1 MRTPRQQTS
10 SVSIG
15 LTPLID
21 VVFILLIFFMLVT
34 NFDGLRLI
42 DLSVTSGK
50 GKISAVKQKSF
61 SIEVVGNG
69 QCRFAKNAVPCR
81 DVRKTIESA
90 ENISLIQTDKPVTL
104 YLKPTE
110 ETSLQDLLSAIDDLS
125 ASGVRNVL
133 LAGGKS

>member
-1 MRTPRQQTS
+1 MQLPRQQTS

-50 GKISAVKQKSF
+50 GKASAVKQKSF
-61 SIEVVGNG
+61 SIEVIGKG
-69 QCRFAKNAVPCR
+69 QCRFAKEAVPCR
-81 DVRKTIESA
+81 DIRNAIESS
-90 ENISLIQTDKPVTL
+90 EHISLVQSDQPVTL

-110 ETSLQDLLSAIDDLS
+110 DTSLQDLLSAIDDLS

>member
-1 MRTPRQQTS
+1 MQLPRQQS
-10 SVSIG
+10 PSVSIG

-50 GKISAVKQKSF
+50 GKASTVKQKSF
-61 SIEVVGNG
+61 SIEVTGNG
-69 QCRFAKNAVPCR
+69 QCRFAKKAVPCR
-81 DVRKTIESA
+81 DVRKTIEST
-90 ENISLIQTDKPVTL
+90 ENISLVQTDQPATL
-104 YLKPTE
+104 YLKPAD